1 MNQRI
6 GLAVALALCLGVMS
20 IQAEAAQAE
29 AASSGETQPKKR
41 KLAKTKAKK
50 SSSKTKKADS
60 KANKGKKRKLAAA
73 DKSAGKK
80 TSASAATAAKKDA
93 PKAAATPTA
102 KATPEA
108 TPAKVVSASTQAATK
123 DIAKTESPSAKVA
136 TGADNVAKSAKGQT
150 AATPAPKPKKE
161 AAKSAKASPPASSA
175 SPTPAASKDATPPPS
190 GAAKTAASTSQPPAA
205 PASPSARPWA
215 DGVSQAN
222 QQQALRIFREGNGLL
237 KQAVFAQAADK
248 YREALTYWDHPAI
261 HYNLV
266 LALLN
271 LDRPTEVLE
280 HLNKAMAYG
289 AAPLDSEKFEQAL
302 QYKMLT
308 ERQLSRLVVRCDL
321 EGAVVS
327 MDGQEL
333 FVAPGKYEGYVRP
346 GPHSIVAKK
355 EGFMNSEIS
364 PSLVAGTLSEF
375 DMVLIAAGDMTQ
387 YRRLW
392 PNWRP
397 WTVFGAG
404 LAIAA
409 VGVGLHLKGRSD
421 VSSFDDDIDD
431 LKTTDVVGET
441 DNAMLGFKY
450 EDGAEKYL
458 FNEHIRKRD
467 SGLRNQKIAM
477 VMYGVGGAA
486 IVTGAVLLYFNRL
499 RPYTPETSTQL
510 NPGAPS
516 AAADKSPEV
525 NILPMFAL
533 EAPGMMAT
541 VRF

>member
-6 GLAVALALCLGVMS
+6 GLAVALALCLGVIS
-20 IQAEAAQAE
+20 IPAEAVQAEAV
-29 AASSGETQPKKR
+29 SSGETQPKKR

-50 SSSKTKKADS
+50 SSSKAKKADS
-60 KANKGKKRKLAAA
+60 KAPKGKKRKLAAA
-73 DKSAGKK
+73 DKNAGKK
-80 TSASAATAAKKDA
+80 ESTSSQAAAQKDA
-93 PKAAATPTA
+93 PKADAASTA

-108 TPAKVVSASTQAATK
+108 TPAKAVSASTREASKDAAK
-123 DIAKTESPSAKVA
+123 SEVKSAKVA
-136 TGADNVAKSAKGQT
+136 DGVGKAKPSAKDNP
-150 AATPAPKPKKE
+150 AAPKTRKE
-161 AAKSAKASPPASSA
+161 SAKSAKASSS
-175 SPTPAASKDATPPPS
+175 
-190 GAAKTAASTSQPPAA
+190 AA
-205 PASPSARPWA
+205 PASPVSKDASSPPSGDAQAATSTAQTPAAPSATPSARPWA

-237 KQAVFAQAADK
+237 KQAVFAQAAIK

-321 EGAVVS
+321 EGAVIS

-409 VGVGLHLKGRSD
+409 VGVGLHLKGRAD
-421 VSSFDDDIDD
+421 VSSFDEDIDD

-510 NPGAPS
+510 NPGTPS

-525 NILPMFAL
+525 NVLPMLAP

>member
-161 AAKSAKASPPASSA
+161 AAKSAKVSPPASSA
-175 SPTPAASKDATPPPS
+175 SPAPAASKDKDAMSPPS
-190 GAAKTAASTSQPPAA
+190 GDAKTAASTSQPPAA

-404 LAIAA
+404 LAVAA

-421 VSSFDDDIDD
+421 VSSFDETVAGISNR
-431 LKTTDVVGET
+431 LTGLNANEPAKYDVPAE
-441 DNAMLGFKY
+441 Y
-450 EDGAEKYL
+450 EVNDVKE
-458 FNEHIRKRD
+458 KRD

-499 RPYTPETSTQL
+499 RPYTPETSTQV

-525 NILPMFAL
+525 NILPMFAP

>member
-6 GLAVALALCLGVMS
+6 GLAVALALCLGVIS
-20 IQAEAAQAE
+20 IPAEAVQAEAV
-29 AASSGETQPKKR
+29 SSGETQPKKR

-50 SSSKTKKADS
+50 SSSKAKKADS
-60 KANKGKKRKLAAA
+60 KAPKGKKRKLAAA
-73 DKSAGKK
+73 DKNAGKK
-80 TSASAATAAKKDA
+80 ESTSSQAAAQKDA
-93 PKAAATPTA
+93 PKADAASTA

-108 TPAKVVSASTQAATK
+108 TPAKAVSASTREASKDAAK
-123 DIAKTESPSAKVA
+123 SEVKSAKVA
-136 TGADNVAKSAKGQT
+136 DGAGKAKPSAKDKP
-150 AATPAPKPKKE
+150 AAPKTKKE
-161 AAKSAKASPPASSA
+161 SAKSAKASSS
-175 SPTPAASKDATPPPS
+175 
-190 GAAKTAASTSQPPAA
+190 AA
-205 PASPSARPWA
+205 PASPVSKDASSPPSSDAQASTSTAQTPAAPSATPSARPWA

-237 KQAVFAQAADK
+237 KQAVFAQAAIK

-321 EGAVVS
+321 EGAVIS

-409 VGVGLHLKGRSD
+409 VGVGLHLKGRAD
-421 VSSFDDDIDD
+421 VSSFDNDIMTIRNQNGKAVDG
-431 LKTTDVVGET
+431 V
-441 DNAMLGFKY
+441 
-450 EDGAEKYL
+450 DGAIQYAEETKDYI
-458 FNEHIRKRD
+458 FNDSRQKRD

-477 VMYGVGGAA
+477 AMYGVGGAA

-499 RPYTPETSTQL
+499 RPYTPETSTQV
-510 NPGAPS
+510 NPGTPS

-525 NILPMFAL
+525 NVLPMLAP